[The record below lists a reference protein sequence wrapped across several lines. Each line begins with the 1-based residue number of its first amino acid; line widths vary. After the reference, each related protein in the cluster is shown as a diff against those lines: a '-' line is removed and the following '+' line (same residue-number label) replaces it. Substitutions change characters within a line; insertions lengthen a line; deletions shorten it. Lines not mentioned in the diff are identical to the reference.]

1 MTYGEPAQVAGN
13 SRERRPE
20 GRVLSQRRI
29 VRPLR
34 LWAAAVVALGVT
46 VAGCST
52 GSTSPTAATASSQ
65 PTATAASSGG
75 TDSSGATPLGQAVA
89 YSQCIR
95 GHGVPNFPDPVQT
108 PSGGYGYR
116 TTGID
121 PNSAAFQGA
130 LQACKSLPS
139 PWNSR
144 GQQLSPSQQQ
154 AWLNWAQCIRAHGVS
169 NFPDPSFS
177 GTEVHDSGV
186 GSNSPQLQSAM
197 DACKSQ
203 RPSVGGLGG

>member
-1 MTYGEPAQVAGN
+1 M
-13 SRERRPE
+13 RP
-20 GRVLSQRRI
+20 S
-29 VRPLR
+29 R
-34 LWAAAVVALGVT
+34 LWVVAAVALGVT
-46 VAGCST
+46 AAGCSG
-52 GSTSPTAATASSQ
+52 GSTPPISGTSGSQ
-65 PTATAASSGG
+65 PTTTAAAGG
-75 TDSSGATPLGQAVA
+75 SDSSGTALAQAVA

-95 GHGVPNFPDPVQT
+95 SHGVPNFPDPVQT

-130 LQACKSLPS
+130 LQSCKGLPS
-139 PWNSR
+139 PWNST
-144 GQQLSPSQQQ
+144 GQQLSPAQQQ
-154 AWLNWAQCIRAHGVS
+154 AWLTWAQCIRVHGLP
-169 NFPDPSFS
+169 NFPDPTFS
-177 GTEVHDSGV
+177 GSEVHDSGV